1 MPAEA
6 TGSVPER
13 TRSVVRSAVRG
24 VGAGVGRLRAERVLP
39 AATLLAAIALVL
51 VETPLTAAPLIPLPL
66 AFAIVIVHAGAVPA
80 ALRIPNVAAPLSL
93 AAALVL
99 QWLTADTGS
108 MLWPWSPVLIVT
120 QCLVLGAVASRTT
133 LPTALVHWLT
143 AVVLSATLSAVLRPE
158 SGDETSVDIAV
169 FGSISVAL
177 IVVALVVTQWRRVRS
192 QLLRERRLAAEET
205 GRLLVAEERGRI
217 ARELHDVVAHSL
229 SIITVQSSTAR
240 FRHPDFSE
248 EAASEFDRIAA
259 QSREA
264 LDEMRGLLRVLRGSE
279 ENAERRPQPG
289 LLDITELVAQAST
302 AGTTIRFEHPTGA
315 WTVGVGPVTAL
326 TAFRIVQ
333 EATSN
338 ALRHAAGSV
347 IDVVISRADENIV
360 VDVANTAPPSPVER
374 SASRGSGHGL
384 VGMRERAATVGG
396 SVRFGPTED
405 AGFRVHAVL
414 PAHPAV
420 GATA

>member
-1 MPAEA
+1 MAAEA
-6 TGSVPER
+6 TDRAPAGA
-13 TRSVVRSAVRG
+13 RSAVRAA
-24 VGAGVGRLRAERVLP
+24 VRGAGAGIGRLRAERVLP
-39 AATLLAAIALVL
+39 AAALLAAIALVL
-51 VETPLTAAPLIPLPL
+51 IETPLTAAPHIPLPI

-99 QWLTADTGS
+99 QLLTADTDS
-108 MLWPWSPVLIVT
+108 LLWPWSPVLIVT
-120 QCLVLGAVASRTT
+120 QCLVLGAVASRTI
-133 LPTALVHWLT
+133 LPIALLHWLL
-143 AVVLSATLSAVLRPE
+143 AVVLSASLSSVLRPD
-158 SGDETSVDIAV
+158 SGDETSVDVAV

-177 IVVALVVTQWRRVRS
+177 LVAALVVTQWRRVRF
-192 QLLRERRLAAEET
+192 QLLHERRIAAEES
-205 GRLLVAEERGRI
+205 GLRLIAEERGRI

-279 ENAERRPQPG
+279 ADAQRRPQPG
-289 LLDITELVAQAST
+289 LLDIAELVTQASGN
-302 AGTTIRFEHPTGA
+302 GTGITFEHPGGA
-315 WTVGVGPVTAL
+315 WAAGVGPVTGL

-338 ALRHAAGSV
+338 ALRHAAGSSV
-347 IDVVISRADENIV
+347 HITIDRVGDD
-360 VDVANTAPPSPVER
+360 VDVRVVNTAPPTPGEPSD
-374 SASRGSGHGL
+374 SRGSGHGL

-396 SVRFGPTED
+396 SVRFGPTE
-405 AGFRVHAVL
+405 AGGFQVRAFL